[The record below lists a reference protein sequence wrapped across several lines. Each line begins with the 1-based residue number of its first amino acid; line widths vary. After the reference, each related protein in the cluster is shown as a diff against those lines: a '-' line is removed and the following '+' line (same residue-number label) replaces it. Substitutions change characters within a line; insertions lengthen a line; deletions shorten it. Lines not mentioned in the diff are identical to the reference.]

1 MTAPTKPKPSLL
13 IHGIGQLVTMD
24 AARRRLTDAWVRIVD
39 GVIAGIG
46 TGPMQPRAGE
56 ASLDARGGIALP
68 GLVNTHHHMQQN
80 LARAYPPVA
89 DLPLLPWVGK
99 MNLLWEELTP
109 EDVQLATEVAMA
121 ELMLSGCTTPSVLWA
136 SVVKSSP
143 VPGPE
148 KEGVTAGFH

>member
-1 MTAPTKPKPSLL
+1 
-13 IHGIGQLVTMD
+13 
-24 AARRRLTDAWVRIVD
+24 
-39 GVIAGIG
+39 
-46 TGPMQPRAGE
+46 
-56 ASLDARGGIALP
+56 
-68 GLVNTHHHMQQN
+68 
-80 LARAYPPVA
+80 
-89 DLPLLPWVGK
+89 